1 MKNFKVRIIILLSCW
16 ALARSAAADD
26 SCKSPSPLFGKI
38 VAICGDQ
45 MITYVG
51 DQQKEILGIPT
62 TTSRFELAYCSTGGG
77 RKGLSMES
85 HSAGYVLKSE
95 VYLRG
100 DIREFYEIHRNGSY
114 RISDD
119 LTVFSNFRMTGTDY
133 DGNPINVPCTDF
145 NDTREDIEYLKF
157 YF

>member
-1 MKNFKVRIIILLSCW
+1 MSPVKIIIIIAIGCGSLSLT
-16 ALARSAAADD
+16 ANAIG
-26 SCKSPSPLFGKI
+26 SCKTPSPLFGKI

-77 RKGLSMES
+77 RKPLQMETNS
-85 HSAGYVLKSE
+85 NGYQLKTQTYERGSVSE
-95 VYLRG
+95 HYTIVSDGNHYKL
-100 DIREFYEIHRNGSY
+100 ESY
-114 RISDD
+114 QP
-119 LTVFSNFRMTGTDY
+119 NFRMTGTDY
-133 DGNPINVPCTDF
+133 DGNPINVPCTDY
-145 NDTREDIEYLKF
+145 NDTREDIEYLEF